1 MPLRKLDV
9 STNIAGLGWQATKT
23 GPWVEF
29 RVMGSMEDGFT
40 LPEGFAP
47 AGQTYIPVSAEMTD
61 KFTPRLAINAKG
73 LVTKQGFT
81 YGWGLGIWR
90 AA

>member
-1 MPLRKLDV
+1 MPLRKLDL
-9 STNIAGLGWQATKT
+9 STKISGQGWEATKI

-29 RVMGSMEDGFT
+29 RVLGPIEDDIT
-40 LPEGFAP
+40 LPKGFIP
-47 AGQTYIPVSAEMTD
+47 ARQTYIPVSAEMTD
-61 KFTPRLAINAKG
+61 TFTPRLAINHAG
-73 LVTKQGFT
+73 VVTKQGFT